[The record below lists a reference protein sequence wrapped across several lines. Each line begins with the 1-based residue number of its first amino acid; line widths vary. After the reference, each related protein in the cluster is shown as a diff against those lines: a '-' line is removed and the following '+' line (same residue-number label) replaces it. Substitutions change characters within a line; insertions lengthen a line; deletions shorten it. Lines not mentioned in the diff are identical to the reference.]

1 MRSNPSIRFDEIS
14 GKWKHREFNKVF
26 NILKNNALSRAELS
40 NECGIAK
47 NIHYGDILVKFGD
60 ILDTDKAQLPYIT
73 DDAIVTKY
81 ATSALRDG
89 DVIIADTAEDET
101 VGKCCELL
109 GIEKDIVIS
118 GLHTIPCRP
127 QEEFASGYLGYYMNS
142 DAYHMQLLPLMQGTK
157 VTSISKAALS
167 ETVIKYPCTKEEQA
181 LISQYFCQLDYLIGI
196 HQDINARETICS
208 GRKDFSTDK
217 IRRIQSSL
225 EES

>member
-1 MRSNPSIRFDEIS
+1 M
-14 GKWKHREFNKVF
+14 
-26 NILKNNALSRAELS
+26 
-40 NECGIAK
+40 
-47 NIHYGDILVKFGD
+47 
-60 ILDTDKAQLPYIT
+60 DTDKAQLPYIT

-142 DAYHMQLLPLMQGTK
+142 DAYHMQLLRKRQTIRHRIK
-157 VTSISKAALS
+157 QRRFSAAW
-167 ETVIKYPCTKEEQA
+167 
-181 LISQYFCQLDYLIGI
+181 
-196 HQDINARETICS
+196 
-208 GRKDFSTDK
+208 FSAY
-217 IRRIQSSL
+217 IR
-225 EES
+225 